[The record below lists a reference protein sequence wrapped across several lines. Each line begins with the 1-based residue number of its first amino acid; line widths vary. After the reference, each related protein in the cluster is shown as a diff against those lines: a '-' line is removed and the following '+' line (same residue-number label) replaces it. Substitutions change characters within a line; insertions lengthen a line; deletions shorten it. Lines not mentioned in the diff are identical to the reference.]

1 MIIILFYFIFQKK
14 YGNDCSRDREKNK
27 ETRPHQI
34 YIFFSSFMY
43 YSCVNNWI
51 DGLPLSH
58 SVSYFYK
65 QAESEGGKWTQFQMF
80 QTLSLFQSFDPSV
93 SASLCFYPAFDP
105 MLSLLL
111 MAGYRPVSIF
121 NFHPPAGEYLVNKT
135 NINDSNNDS
144 GVNMQW
150 CPYTIAQ
157 YNFFPHVFPL
167 LQL

>member
-1 MIIILFYFIFQKK
+1 MIVQGIGK
-14 YGNDCSRDREKNK
+14 KNK
-27 ETRPHQI
+27 ETRPHKNF
-34 YIFFSSFMY
+34 FFSSFMY
-43 YSCVNNWI
+43 YSCVKNWR
-51 DGLPLSH
+51 DGLPCH
-58 SVSYFYK
+58 
-65 QAESEGGKWTQFQMF
+65 
-80 QTLSLFQSFDPSV
+80 TLCLIFTNRLKVEVGNGPSFRCFRPYHCFNLLTHRSLP
-93 SASLCFYPAFDP
+93 LCLYPAFDP

-157 YNFFPHVFPL
+157 YNFFPNSFHYCSYKRRSEDL
-167 LQL
+167 M